1 MTSHPR
7 VVLFGFVCLLASGS
21 AALAASP
28 NGVAGAM
35 PAYYDGQLFLINF
48 KELPPA
54 AEQSVLAGNQ
64 SVNTIFTSEARLPG
78 DTPFVAVLDAIQGDG
93 FNPLWLEVEIEFRPG
108 VTPYQITRDDVV
120 TAARERGDIDLSSAG
135 EIYRCAVI
143 GAGAGGRAAGATAGA
158 AAGAVAGGAG
168 GTNGP
173 GGGKPPVFNRP
184 PCSTTIHK
192 QPAPA

>member
-1 MTSHPR
+1 MTSHLR
-7 VVLFGFVCLLASGS
+7 VVLFAFVCLLACGS
-21 AALAASP
+21 AALAASS

-54 AEQSVLAGNQ
+54 AEQTVLAGNQ

-78 DTPFVAVLDAIQGDG
+78 DAPFVAVLDAIQGDG

-108 VTPYQITRDDVV
+108 VTPYQITRDDDV

-143 GAGAGGRAAGATAGA
+143 GAGAGGGAAGAAV
-158 AAGAVAGGAG
+158 GAVAGVA
-168 GTNGP
+168 
-173 GGGKPPVFNRP
+173 
-184 PCSTTIHK
+184 
-192 QPAPA
+192 